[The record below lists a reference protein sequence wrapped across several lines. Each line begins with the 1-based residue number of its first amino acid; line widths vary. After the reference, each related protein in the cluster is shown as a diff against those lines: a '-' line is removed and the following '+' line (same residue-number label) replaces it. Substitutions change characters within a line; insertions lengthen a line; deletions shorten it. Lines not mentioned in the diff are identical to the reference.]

1 MARKGSHLRVLV
13 CPTAF
18 KESLPVAQVAE
29 ALAAGVR
36 SVRPDSLIRRIPLS
50 DGGPGLLSALAGAD
64 GGSVCLHEVSGPLG
78 EPVSARILW
87 TSPGEAVI
95 ESADACG
102 LHRVPTD
109 RRDALRGDTK
119 GVGELVLRC
128 LDLGATHVAMGL
140 GGSATVDGGTGL
152 GRVFGYRFLGREAE
166 DLPPGGGSLGA
177 LARIEPGSALPEG
190 VSCTAV
196 ADVRAVLTGPDG
208 AARRF
213 APQKGADAEQ
223 VEILESGLLRLGER
237 LSRDLGIDVADR
249 PGAGAAGGLGAG
261 CAAFLGAEL
270 VHGSDW
276 VLKRVGFAEALAET
290 DLLVTG
296 EGAWDSTS
304 GLGKITWE
312 VLARARD
319 AGVPAVLVCGR
330 ASGPVPPGVT
340 LASGDGAW
348 LEAEDLVR
356 LVAGALD

>member
-1 MARKGSHLRVLV
+1 MARKGSRLRVLV

-18 KESLPVAQVAE
+18 KESLSVARVAE

-36 SVRPDSLIRRIPLS
+36 SVRRDSVIRLMPLS
-50 DGGPGLLSALAGAD
+50 DGGPGLLAALAGAG
-64 GGSVCLHEVSGPLG
+64 GGSVCLHEVSGPFG
-78 EPVSARILW
+78 GPVSARILW

-102 LHRVPTD
+102 LHRVPAE
-109 RRDALRGDTK
+109 RRDPLHSDTQ
-119 GVGELVLRC
+119 GVGELVARC
-128 LDLGATHVAMGL
+128 LDLGATHVAVGL

-152 GRVFGYRFLGREAE
+152 ARIFGYRFLGASADE
-166 DLPPGGGSLGA
+166 LPPGGGSLGS
-177 LARIEPGSALPEG
+177 LARIERGSALPNG

-196 ADVRAVLTGPDG
+196 ADVRAVLTGSDG

-223 VEILESGLLRLGER
+223 VEILESGLMRLGER
-237 LSRDLGIDVADR
+237 LTRDLGLDVADR

-270 VHGSDW
+270 VQGSDW
-276 VLKRVGFAEALAET
+276 VLNRVGFAEALTDT

-304 GLGKITWE
+304 SLGKITWE

-319 AGVPAVLVCGR
+319 AGVPVLLVCGT

-348 LEAEDLVR
+348 LEADDLVQ
-356 LVAGALD
+356 LVASALD